1 MWEFELGVGLG
12 RARAVCPLGFVVVVP
27 FYFLGGAIGL
37 GGDFRLRHD
46 GAERRDGGGGEIV
59 DEDEEERGN
68 DAVLCGGVVYM
79 PGKAEEPGYGSEWY

>member
-1 MWEFELGVGLG
+1 MGVGLG

-46 GAERRDGGGGEIV
+46 GAERRDGGGEIV
-59 DEDEEERGN
+59 DEDKEERGN